1 MVEKVESKTTI
12 IKTSRT
18 IEFNGAQ
25 LSVDIDLTP
34 VVNLN

>member
-1 MVEKVESKTTI
+1 MVEKVESKFAI

-25 LSVDIDLTP
+25 LYLAII
-34 VVNLN
+34 